1 MIHLGS
7 IGGTTISVDFSFL
20 ILIGLWVAS
29 GYDPHR
35 GIQYALLWIPVIFIS
50 VLIHELAH
58 AATIAMFGYG
68 PSEIV
73 LGGIGGATM
82 NRRVAKP
89 WHDVIISLAGPI
101 SSFVLAFLIQWIVY
115 RVPFARR
122 DPMMVEFLPLL
133 IVMNIWWGEFNLLPI
148 SPLDGG
154 HAVRNFLRI
163 FLRDATA
170 FLIAVWIAIIVGV
183 AVVVW
188 AAVVE
193 QSILLAALIGW
204 FVFRNYQAWQYYRD
218 HGTPGD

>member
-7 IGGTTISVDFSFL
+7 IRGTTLGVDFSFL
-20 ILIGLWVAS
+20 ILVGLWVAS
-29 GYDPHR
+29 YYDPAA
-35 GIQYALLWIPVIFIS
+35 GIQHALLWIPVLFLS

-58 AATIAMFGYG
+58 AATIGAFGYG

-101 SSFVLAFLIQWIVY
+101 SSFALAFLINIIY
-115 RVPFARR
+115 FRVPFMQR
-122 DPMMVEFLPLL
+122 DPMMVEFIPLM
-133 IVMNIWWGEFNLLPI
+133 IQMNIWWGLFNLLPI

-163 FLRDATA
+163 FLKDRNA
-170 FLIAVWIAIIVGV
+170 FRIAVWIAIVIGV

-188 AAVVE
+188 AIMTR
-193 QSILLAALIGW
+193 SILLAALISW
-204 FVFRNYQAWQYYRD
+204 YVFMNYQSWQYYRD
-218 HGTPGD
+218 HGMPGD

>member
-7 IGGTTISVDFSFL
+7 IRGTTIGVDLSFL
-20 ILIGLWVAS
+20 ILVGLFVAS
-29 GYDPHR
+29 AYDPSAGVQH
-35 GIQYALLWIPVIFIS
+35 ALLWAPVLFIS

-58 AATIAMFGYG
+58 AATIGAFGYG

-89 WHDVIISLAGPI
+89 WHDVVISIAGPL
-101 SSFVLAFLIQWIVY
+101 SSFALAALIY
-115 RVPFARR
+115 FAYGRIR
-122 DPMMVEFLPLL
+122 FFQTDRMMVEFLPLL
-133 IVMNIWWGEFNLLPI
+133 LSANIWWGLFNLLPI

-163 FLRDATA
+163 FLKDRNA
-170 FLIAVWIAIIVGV
+170 FRIAVWVAIVAGVG
-183 AVVVW
+183 VVVW
-188 AAVVE
+188 AVMNR
-193 QSILLAALIGW
+193 SIVLAALISW
-204 FVFRNYQAWQYYRD
+204 YVFMNYQQWQYYRD